1 MEVKERL
8 RRIIQ
13 GFNQELNEKL
23 RPVFIDSYQCE
34 MECYEKLTVLDDADE
49 CAKNCKEFTNSLRND
64 IQTKYGNA
72 FVNSK

>member
-34 MECYEKLTVLDDADE
+34 MECYEKLTVLDDAD
-49 CAKNCKEFTNSLRND
+49 ALKIVKNSQILYAM
-64 IQTKYGNA
+64 I
-72 FVNSK
+72 SKLNTEMHL